1 MALDPRTHTPSSNDS
16 SHKNALSQFR
26 HQVKQAKQEHTLGWE
41 LTRKLVEPRS
51 LPATLE
57 QLIKR
62 IPQSSCQPAIQEM
75 LLAALLS
82 PGNTSSKSNVHADRL
97 KELTG
102 LPATK
107 AIRVLC
113 LYFDLVDQESQRDDT
128 FDPQELEDFVRTHTN
143 PYDWLLK
150 VGDPSLLDLGAGD
163 LSFEEALLTQYL
175 PQIQNAGQLLT
186 LHALDRLQTGSQFG
200 GVYHASQ
207 ERLAR
212 LSQHPLEYLHFRF
225 WGAKDM
231 LDLTTPREFLN
242 TYSIVTCHV
251 PATPTFA
258 FEPTRLSQNTIQEH
272 LKRTKGD
279 FKTVHVNGEEALEVH
294 HRGRTLLFPSWKF
307 AIRGP
312 LALLDLMARRGQ
324 LCILSSIDAEVFWE
338 ILSQLVDDE
347 SMRPSNVVF
356 TQENLP
362 GIFKQVY
369 ESLSSLKEGERCCL
383 SNVTPLRI
391 QLPHTLTPHPWGSE
405 GFRFG
410 YVEVRRGA
418 VFSDMPA
425 SFTAQQFSQMS
436 EEPPPWCLILIPDLL
451 VS

>member
-1 MALDPRTHTPSSNDS
+1 MALDPRTHTPSSDDT
-16 SHKNALSQFR
+16 SHHDALSQFR
-26 HQVKQAKQEHTLGWE
+26 HQVQQAKQEHAVGWE
-41 LTRKLVEPRS
+41 LSRKLVEPRS

-57 QLIKR
+57 QLTER
-62 IPQSSCQPAIQEM
+62 INQSSCQPAIQEM
-75 LLAALLS
+75 LLAALPL
-82 PGNTSSKSNVHADRL
+82 PGNTSSKLNVHADCL

-113 LYFDLVDQESQRDDT
+113 LYFNLVEQESQRDDT

-150 VGDPSLLDLGAGD
+150 VDDPSLLDLGAGD
-163 LSFEEALLTQYL
+163 LSFEEALLDQYF
-175 PQIQNAGQLLT
+175 PQVQKAGQLLT
-186 LHALDRLQTGSQFG
+186 LHALDRLQPGSQFG
-200 GVYHASQ
+200 GVYHANQ
-207 ERLAR
+207 ERLACF
-212 LSQHPLEYLHFRF
+212 SQHPPENLHFRF

-231 LDLTTPREFLN
+231 LDLTTPRELLK
-242 TYSIVTCHV
+242 TYSIVTCHA

-279 FKTVHVNGEEALEVH
+279 FKTVRVNGEEALEVH
-294 HRGRTLLFPSWKF
+294 HRGQTLTFPSWKF

-312 LALLDLMARRGQ
+312 LPLLDLMARRGQ
-324 LCILSSIDAEVFWE
+324 LCILSAIDAEVFWE
-338 ILSQLVDDE
+338 ILAQLVEDG

-362 GIFKQVY
+362 EIFKQVY
-369 ESLSSLKEGERCCL
+369 ESLSSLKEGERCSL
-383 SNVTPLRI
+383 SNVTPLRT
-391 QLPHTLTPHPWGSE
+391 QLPHALAPPPPGLE
-405 GFRFG
+405 GFRFR

-436 EEPPPWCLILIPDLL
+436 EELSPWCLILIPF
-451 VS
+451 

>member
-1 MALDPRTHTPSSNDS
+1 VALDPRTHTPSSDDT
-16 SHKNALSQFR
+16 SHHNALSQFR
-26 HQVKQAKQEHTLGWE
+26 RQVKQAKQEHAVGWE

-57 QLIKR
+57 QLTER
-62 IPQSSCQPAIQEM
+62 IHQSTCQPAIQEM
-75 LLAALLS
+75 LLAALPS
-82 PGNTSSKSNVHADRL
+82 PGSTSSKLNVHADRL

-113 LYFDLVDQESQRDDT
+113 LYFNLVDQESQRDDT

-150 VGDPSLLDLGAGD
+150 VDDPSLLDLGAGD
-163 LSFEEALLTQYL
+163 LSFEETLLDQYF
-175 PQIQNAGQLLT
+175 PQVQKAGQLLT
-186 LHALDRLQTGSQFG
+186 LHALDRLQPGSQFG
-200 GVYHASQ
+200 GVYHANQ
-207 ERLAR
+207 ERLTR
-212 LSQHPLEYLHFRF
+212 FSQYPSQHLHFRF

-231 LDLTTPREFLN
+231 LDLTTPRELRK
-242 TYSIVTCHV
+242 TYSIVTCHA

-258 FEPTRLSQNTIQEH
+258 FEPTRLSQNTIQAH

-279 FKTVHVNGEEALEVH
+279 FKTVRVNGEEALEVH
-294 HRGRTLLFPSWKF
+294 HRGRTLTFPSWKF

-312 LALLDLMARRGQ
+312 LPLLDLMARRGQ
-324 LCILSSIDAEVFWE
+324 LCILSAIDAEVFWE
-338 ILSQLVDDE
+338 ILAQLVEDE

-362 GIFKQVY
+362 EIFKQVY
-369 ESLSSLKEGERCCL
+369 ESLSSLKEGERCSL
-383 SNVTPLRI
+383 SNVTPLRT
-391 QLPHTLTPHPWGSE
+391 QLPHPLTPHPRGLE
-405 GFRFG
+405 GFRFR
-410 YVEVRRGA
+410 YIEVRRGA

-425 SFTAQQFSQMS
+425 SFTARQFSQMS
-436 EEPPPWCLILIPDLL
+436 EELPPWYLILIPELL